1 MASPLYKT
9 KEFQEQHKFALLK
22 ILIDAH
28 KLFKGNNYIL
38 NIPKSIEERSKR
50 HLEASCDIVEW
61 FKENYNFDKRT
72 ELINYAKL
80 IKAKKKVT
88 DKDLIKLGYLTKE

>member
-1 MASPLYKT
+1 MVVYDIDDTHCLCGHKWVRVNSSLKFSDYYYCERCDKIYRPTVIEDT
-9 KEFQEQHKFALLK
+9 K
-22 ILIDAH
+22 
-28 KLFKGNNYIL
+28 
-38 NIPKSIEERSKR
+38 
-50 HLEASCDIVEW
+50 EW